1 MHEEGGERMKS
12 KLKAFILPAAVT
24 ALAVL
29 LLAGCHHGRNGENKK
44 PPVEQKEVII
54 DTNKEDTMEAFYER
68 MRRWEVLHGG
78 AAHRES
84 DK

>member
-1 MHEEGGERMKS
+1 MGEGMKPKS
-12 KLKAFILPAAVT
+12 IVFILAAAVA
-24 ALAVL
+24 ALSVL
-29 LLAGCHHGRNGENKK
+29 LLAGCHQGRNGENKK

-54 DTNKEDTMEAFYER
+54 DTNEEDTMKAFYER

>member
-1 MHEEGGERMKS
+1 MRRISKS
-12 KLKAFILPAAVT
+12 VLPAAVA
-24 ALAVL
+24 ALSVL
-29 LLAGCHHGRNGENKK
+29 LLEGCHQGRNGENKK

-54 DTNKEDTMEAFYER
+54 DTNEEDTMEAFYER
-68 MRRWEVLHGG
+68 MRCWKVLHGG

>member
-1 MHEEGGERMKS
+1 MGEEMKKKS
-12 KLKAFILPAAVT
+12 IVFILAAVT
-24 ALAVL
+24 ALSVL
-29 LLAGCHHGRNGENKK
+29 LLEGCHHGRNGENKK

-54 DTNKEDTMEAFYER
+54 DTNEEDTMKAFYER

>member
-1 MHEEGGERMKS
+1 MKTKVS
-12 KLKAFILPAAVT
+12 TLILPAAVA
-24 ALAVL
+24 ALSVL
-29 LLAGCHHGRNGENKK
+29 LLGGCQQGRNGLDKK

>member
-1 MHEEGGERMKS
+1 MRRIS
-12 KLKAFILPAAVT
+12 KFVLPAAVT
-24 ALAVL
+24 ALSVL
-29 LLAGCHHGRNGENKK
+29 LLGACHHGRNGLDKK
-44 PPVEQKEVII
+44 PPVEQKEVVV
-54 DTNKEDTMEAFYER
+54 DTNEEDTMEAFYER